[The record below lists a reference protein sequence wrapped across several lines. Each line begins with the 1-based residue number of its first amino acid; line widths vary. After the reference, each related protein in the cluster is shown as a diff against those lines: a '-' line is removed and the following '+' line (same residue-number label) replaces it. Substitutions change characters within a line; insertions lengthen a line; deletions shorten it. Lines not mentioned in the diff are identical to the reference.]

1 MSVAIDGVAG
11 ADQTNSKGRKK
22 NVNDV
27 TKEILNVY
35 EKLDPKGK
43 AAVLRRARRLL
54 ARQKSKL
61 PPLAKRQSL
70 QRKGSRAETT
80 ERDSSTL

>member
-1 MSVAIDGVAG
+1 M
-11 ADQTNSKGRKK
+11 
-22 NVNDV
+22 NDV
-27 TKEILNVY
+27 LKEILNVY

-54 ARQKSKL
+54 ARQKNKL
-61 PPLAKRQSL
+61 PPLAKRQPF

-80 ERDSSTL
+80 EKDNTTL